1 MRVYIVE
8 TEEVANVM
16 YQVRAETPEQA
27 NHQASLGL
35 GTVVD
40 RWVSSREVV
49 SEAELDD

>member
-1 MRVYIVE
+1 MKIYIVE

-35 GTVVD
+35 GTC
-40 RWVSSREVV
+40 VS
-49 SEAELDD
+49 